1 MVKSY
6 QRFEQS
12 AVFGLISTSSQS
24 VYLPANNST
33 SGKLI
38 TGALENL
45 EIWTLKTNEVE
56 VMSDGLPIGAVDSKL
71 ARPAVV
77 TAMCFHKETG
87 LLCVGY
93 DDGVIKVWDLLSKSV
108 LMQFN
113 GHNSGITVLRLD
125 SEGTRLVSGSKDS
138 DLIIWD
144 LVGEVGLMK
153 LRSHKDAITGV
164 WVDEKMDWLV
174 SVAKDGLI
182 KVWDLKAGGQC
193 IETHMAHTG
202 QCWSMAVNEEVIIT
216 TSMDSQVKV
225 WELDLEKPNGNKVV
239 ERGSFETESKQRG
252 VATDFITA
260 PNGTRFFFVQNNDK
274 TVEIFRIRPSDE
286 VSKALKK
293 REKRLRDKGASE
305 EEIQEAINPND
316 VGVLF
321 HPFSTI
327 RSAYKVKSTNWI
339 HASNSKLELVLTTSN
354 NTIETYQVAYA
365 KRDAEPP
372 VKRYNVE
379 LQGHRTDIRSMDTSD
394 DGKLLSTASNGE
406 LKVWNLTTKKCIR
419 TFACG
424 YALCSKLLPGG
435 TLVVVGTRQG
445 EIQLFDLA
453 SSTLLTTIEAHSA
466 AIWSLDL
473 TSNGKRLVT
482 GSSDKSCKFWDF
494 EVIQQL
500 VPGTKDKYLP
510 QLNLIHDTTLELT
523 DDILS
528 VKISPDDRYLAV
540 SLLDNTV
547 KVFFLDSLKFYLS
560 LYGHKL
566 PVLSI
571 DISVDSKMIITS
583 SADKNI
589 KIWGL
594 DFGDCHKSIFA
605 HQDSIMSV
613 KFEADTHNFFSCGK
627 DGVVKR
633 WDGDKFDC
641 IQKLNGHQSEVWC
654 IAVSRDGRTVVS
666 TSHDHSIRVWQETD
680 DQVFLEEEK
689 EREME
694 EEYEETLLKSLE
706 GGSGDDQF
714 LKDKKS
720 TEDGSLDEVTG
731 VNKQTLESLKAGER
745 LMEALDL
752 GVAEIESWE
761 AYGKQLKTWKKKK
774 SGEAPVKP
782 QGNAI
787 LIAMKTKP
795 EKYILDTLAKIKPS
809 QLEDSLLVLPFS
821 YVIKFFKFF
830 DVIMLQK
837 DLVLSHLSLVCK
849 ILFFIV
855 RNNNKELVAQKN
867 EELKQRIERVKNS
880 IRSML
885 QKNADDLGFNI
896 AGLKFIKQQ
905 WNLRHNLEFTDDYEQ
920 LEHEKKTAKKR
931 VFETVR

>member
-12 AVFGLISTSSQS
+12 GLFGLISTSNQS
-24 VYLPANNST
+24 INLPATNST

-38 TGALENL
+38 TGALENIQ
-45 EIWTLKTNEVE
+45 IWTLKTNEVE
-56 VMSDGLPIGAVDSKL
+56 VLTDGLPIGAVETNISK
-71 ARPAVV
+71 PSVV
-77 TAMCFHKETG
+77 TAMCFHKETE

-93 DDGVIKVWDLLSKSV
+93 EDGVIKVWDLLSKSV

-113 GHNSGITVLRLD
+113 GHKSGVTVLRLD

-153 LRSHKDAITGV
+153 LRSHKDAITGI
-164 WVDEKMDWLV
+164 WIDHNMDWLI

-193 IETHMAHTG
+193 VETHMAHTG
-202 QCWSMAVNEEVIIT
+202 QCWSMAIDEEVIIT
-216 TSMDSQVKV
+216 TSMDSQAKI
-225 WELDLEKPNGNKVV
+225 WELDLEKSNGEKIS
-239 ERGSFETESKQRG
+239 ERGTFETESKQRG
-252 VATDFITA
+252 VSTEFITA
-260 PNGTRFFFVQNNDK
+260 PNGTRFFYIQNNDK
-274 TVEIFRIRPSDE
+274 TIEIFRIRPE
-286 VSKALKK
+286 EEIRKALNR

-305 EEIQEAINPND
+305 EEIQEAVNPND
-316 VGVLF
+316 ISVLF
-321 HPFSTI
+321 HSFSTV
-327 RSAYKVKSTNWI
+327 RSSYKIKSSNWI
-339 HASNSKLELVLTTSN
+339 QASNSKLEVVLTTSN
-354 NTIETYQVAYA
+354 NTIESYQIPYS

-372 VKRYNVE
+372 VRRYNVE
-379 LQGHRTDIRSMDTSD
+379 LQGHRTDIRSMDISD

-419 TFACG
+419 TFSCG
-424 YALCSKLLPGG
+424 YALCSQMLPGG
-435 TLVVVGTRQG
+435 LLVVVGTRQG
-445 EIQLFDLA
+445 ELQLFDLA
-453 SSTLLTTIEAHSA
+453 SSTLLSTTEAHTA

-482 GSSDKSCKFWDF
+482 GSADKSCKFWDF
-494 EVIQQL
+494 EVVEQL
-500 VPGTKDKYLP
+500 VPGTKDKYIP
-510 QLNLIHDTTLELT
+510 QLKLVHDTTLELT
-523 DDILS
+523 DDILA
-528 VKISPDDRYLAV
+528 VKISSEDRYLAV

-547 KVFFLDSLKFYLS
+547 KVFFFDSLKFYLS

-571 DISVDSKMIITS
+571 DFSVDSKMLITS

-589 KIWGL
+589 KIWGV

-613 KFEADTHNFFSCGK
+613 RFEADTHNFFSCGK
-627 DGVVKR
+627 DGAVKR

-641 IQKLNGHQSEVWC
+641 IQKLNGHHSEVWC
-654 IAVSRDGRTVVS
+654 IAVSPDGRTVVS

-714 LKDKKS
+714 LRDKNS
-720 TEDGSLDEVTG
+720 GDDGVIDEVSG
-731 VNKQTLESLKAGER
+731 VNKQTLESLKAGEK

-761 AYGKQLKTWKKKK
+761 NYEKSLKSWKKKK
-774 SGEAPVKP
+774 SGEPPMKP
-782 QGNAI
+782 QSNAI
-787 LIAMKTKP
+787 LIAMKIKP
-795 EKYILDTLAKIKPS
+795 EKYIMDTLGKIKPS

-830 DVIMLQK
+830 DVIMKQK
-837 DLVLSHLSLVCK
+837 DLVLLHLSLICK

-855 RNNNKELVAQKN
+855 RTNNKELVAQKN
-867 EELKQRIERVKNS
+867 EELKQRIERVKTN
-880 IRSML
+880 IRTML

-896 AGLKFIKQQ
+896 AGLNFIKQQ
-905 WNLRHNLEFTDDYEQ
+905 WNLRHNLEFTDDYSQ
-920 LEHEKKTAKKR
+920 LEHEKKVAKKR